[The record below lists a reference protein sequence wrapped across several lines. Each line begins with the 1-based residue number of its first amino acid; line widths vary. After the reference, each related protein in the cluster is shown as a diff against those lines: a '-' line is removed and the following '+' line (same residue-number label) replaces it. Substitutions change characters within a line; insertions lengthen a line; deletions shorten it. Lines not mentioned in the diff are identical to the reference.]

1 MWLFTKTGYF
11 SVVQDWGDRDTLH
24 IRARFREDLERLK
37 KGYAPGLAIH
47 HTPRADYAY
56 RGTLTR
62 KQFVVVV
69 AALAANVDYPNF
81 KDKVTEEQGRERHNL
96 YMDVWTT
103 MSNAQRA
110 AESRRQGHISGWT
123 GVFPGDE
130 KKQAELDAK
139 RTGRVSIEAVESPD
153 GSLFGHFAVIRCDE
167 CNQAQ
172 GARHLEGCSHAG
184 EYEVRTLVQG
194 NLVPPNAYARPIS
207 PSIVRDVKRAK
218 KKAAKKNAKARKGN
232 RR

>member
-1 MWLFTKTGYF
+1 VWLFTKTGYF
-11 SVVQDWGDRDTLH
+11 SVVQDRDDASVLH

-37 KGYAPGLAIH
+37 KDYAPGLAIH

-62 KQFVVVV
+62 QQYVMVV

-110 AESRRQGHISGWT
+110 AESRHGGHIRGWT

-130 KKQAELDAK
+130 KKQAEADA
-139 RTGRVSIEAVESPD
+139 RRFRVNIEPVDSPD
-153 GSLFGHFAVIRCDE
+153 GSLFGHSAVIRCDE
-167 CNQAQ
+167 CDQPQ
-172 GARHLEGCSHAG
+172 SSRHLDGCSYVGG
-184 EYEVRTLVQG
+184 EEEPTLIQG
-194 NLVPPNAYARPIS
+194 SLVPPDRSIS
-207 PSIVRDVKRAK
+207 PSIVCDVKRAK
-218 KKAAKKNAKARKGN
+218 KKAKARKGA